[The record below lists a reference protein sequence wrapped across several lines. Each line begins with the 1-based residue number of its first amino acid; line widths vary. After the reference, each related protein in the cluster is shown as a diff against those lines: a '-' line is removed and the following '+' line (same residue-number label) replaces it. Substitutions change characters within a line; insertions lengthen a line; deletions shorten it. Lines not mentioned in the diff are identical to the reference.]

1 MSATLGAVQTVME
14 TGLIRRGGRYSI
26 RRVIPLDLQPHYG
39 RREIVRALGTADP
52 KEAKRLHALARVSLD
67 REFDAARKAADEAPP
82 RPAGP
87 PAKWLAMTPE
97 QRAQWHREKDE
108 YDLGAIEADER
119 DQLEEFATQRSAVG
133 EAIAQARLRWEAET
147 RDERAFFA
155 EEAVARAKAAPQGV
169 ALTEVVKRW
178 AAERKPI
185 PRTVRRAENIIDR
198 FEAVVG
204 NLPVDQITR
213 QHVLDFKDKMLATGT
228 PANTNVLLTIL
239 GVVLNYAADNNLI
252 PTNPAAKIKVQDKR
266 LAKDKRD
273 IFNEAALSS
282 IFGSAIYVDGDRPL
296 AAGGE
301 AAYWLPL
308 LALYTGAR
316 LDELGQLHPD
326 DVHRESYR
334 DGDEEKTAWVIRF
347 IDNEERG
354 QHLKSESARRRV
366 PVHADLI
373 ALGFVEIAQ
382 AALAAGRG
390 RIFYKLRPASDGKE
404 TGNYSKWFG
413 RYRRSKLGL
422 KGKDTPF
429 HSFRHTFK
437 HYSRLA
443 SIPADVHNE
452 ITGHETGDVAD
463 NYGGM
468 SYPLAPLVEG
478 IRRYRVPGFKLP
490 AAPSTLYK

>member
-1 MSATLGAVQTVME
+1 MSVTHDADDDDMP
-14 TGLIRRGGRYSI
+14 TGLLRREGGRYSTR
-26 RRVIPLDLQPHYG
+26 RRVPTALIPHYRG
-39 RREIVRALGTADP
+39 RADIVRALGTSDP
-52 KEAKRLHALARVSLD
+52 IEARRRHTLMWQALTD
-67 REFDAARKAADEAPP
+67 EFDAAARVVDAAAAVAASRPTPVPHVLTEHDIESVEFWAQDSLAEEFDPERRGAAEA
-82 RPAGP
+82 RSA
-87 PAKWLAMTPE
+87 L
-97 QRAQWHREKDE
+97 
-108 YDLGAIEADER
+108 R
-119 DQLEEFATQRSAVG
+119 DQ
-133 EAIAQARLRWEAET
+133 WEAEA
-147 RDERAFFA
+147 RESRAFRSREAA
-155 EEAVARAKAAPQGV
+155 EEKKATGGIALSVVVA
-169 ALTEVVKRW
+169 RW

-185 PRTVRRAENIIDR
+185 PRTVRRAENIVDR
-198 FEAVVG
+198 FEEVAGKLAV
-204 NLPVDQITR
+204 NQITR

-228 PANTNVLLTIL
+228 PSNTNVLLSLL
-239 GVVLNYAADNNLI
+239 GVVLNYAVDNNLI
-252 PTNPAAKIKVQDKR
+252 PSNPAAKIKVQDKR

-273 IFNEAALSS
+273 IFNEAALAS
-282 IFGSAIYVDGDRPL
+282 IFGSAIYADGDRPL

-334 DGDEEKTAWVIRF
+334 EGDEEKTAWVIRF
-347 IDNEERG
+347 IDNGERG

-373 ALGFVEIAQ
+373 ALGFVEIAK
-382 AALAAGRG
+382 AALDAGRG
-390 RIFYKLRPASDGKE
+390 RIFNKLKPASDGKE

-437 HYSRLA
+437 HYARLA
-443 SIPADVHNE
+443 SIPAEVHNE

-468 SYPLAPLVEG
+468 SYPLAPLVDG
-478 IRRYRVPGFKLP
+478 MKRYRVPGFKLP
-490 AAPSTLYK
+490 APPA

>member
-282 IFGSAIYVDGDRPL
+282 IFGSAIYVDGD
-296 AAGGE
+296 
-301 AAYWLPL
+301 
-308 LALYTGAR
+308 
-316 LDELGQLHPD
+316 
-326 DVHRESYR
+326 
-334 DGDEEKTAWVIRF
+334 EEKTAWVIRF